1 MDLLKSMNRAL
12 KYIEENLTNDID
24 FQEAAKLACR
34 CMASSQA
41 VRFLRHIRA

>member
-24 FQEAAKLACR
+24 FQEGSKAC
-34 CMASSQA
+34 
-41 VRFLRHIRA
+41 FLL